1 MRIAYN
7 ISECPS
13 PAVNDL
19 RVAATFSILI
29 SNPQFQTVFY
39 RKVGIPS
46 SMLISCSVSTFQ

>member
-19 RVAATFSILI
+19 RVAATF
-29 SNPQFQTVFY
+29 
-39 RKVGIPS
+39 
-46 SMLISCSVSTFQ
+46 